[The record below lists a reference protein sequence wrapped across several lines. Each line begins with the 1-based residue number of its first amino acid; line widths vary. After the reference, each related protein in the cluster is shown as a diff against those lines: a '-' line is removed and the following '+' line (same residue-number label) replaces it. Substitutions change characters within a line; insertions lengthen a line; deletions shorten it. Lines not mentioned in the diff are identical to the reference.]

1 MPDARISEL
10 PIASNLANA
19 DLQPLVQSAGGS
31 TFATRRATLS
41 QLRGALLA
49 DRGAHVRDYGARGDG
64 TTNDAPAIQAAV
76 NDLQSRGGGALLFG
90 PRAYRI
96 ASAVA
101 VGATMVR
108 LQGAGFTEGPG
119 AGQGTWLTVDGTG
132 FVPFTFTG
140 VAARG
145 SAVCDIAVQQ
155 AHPAP
160 SGPGWA
166 PTAYPHVF
174 RVEDCLGG
182 VDFDN
187 VFLARVHRGIYC
199 RNSGRLDVR
208 RLRGQVFTTA
218 VEVDEAYDVPRLHNL
233 HLWTFWSA
241 DENVV
246 RWSQANGDALVFR
259 RCDGVF
265 VDQAFVLGYRSMF
278 RFGAS
283 AAGRTS
289 KFYIGQA
296 YADFVRHG
304 VWIEAD
310 GTDGQISGLTTQG
323 EVFGA
328 GGAPIAGASGI
339 QVDASHT
346 RVQVANLRVDDAE
359 DNAIRVNGAGNRL
372 DVFSLRCVFYN
383 TRNNGAAAIHLA
395 DSGAAAAN
403 AVHVG
408 APTLLEGGNGGPLVN
423 AGTNGV
429 LSQQALAGRAARPG
443 LAVGAADTG
452 LFAPAGAGA
461 LAGAAGGAEVLRA
474 TGAGTVTL
482 GGAPGGHALEVQ
494 APPGT
499 ANRLVVAGGPAGAP
513 VAAQAQGADANIG
526 LVVAPKG
533 SGALM
538 AQAPE
543 GTAAGGNAR
552 GASAVDWQQARAS
565 AVNVASGPQAT
576 IGGGQNNTA
585 SGVNAVVAGGAG
597 NGALGAHAAVLGGQT
612 NTADASW
619 SWVPGG
625 LRAGARGVLGR
636 GAWAS
641 GPFAATGDAQAG
653 EFVLRRQTGDATPGR
668 LTADGA
674 APGGANSVNLP
685 ANATYLVRLMVVAR
699 QVAGAAGTPG
709 ESAGWTVE
717 ALVRRGAS
725 PAATAVVGGG
735 SGALAPAF
743 ADAGAAAWRLAIAAD
758 TANGGIAVSGA
769 GEANKTVYWVARVL
783 SVEVAS

>member
-1 MPDARISEL
+1 M
-10 PIASNLANA
+10 
-19 DLQPLVQSAGGS
+19 
-31 TFATRRATLS
+31 
-41 QLRGALLA
+41 
-49 DRGAHVRDYGARGDG
+49 RDYGARGDG

-76 NDLQSRGGGALLFG
+76 NDLQSRGGGMLLFG

-96 ASAVA
+96 ASAVT

-132 FVPFTFTG
+132 FVPFTFTS

-208 RLRGQVFTTA
+208 RLRGRVFTTA

-339 QVDASHT
+339 
-346 RVQVANLRVDDAE
+346 
-359 DNAIRVNGAGNRL
+359 
-372 DVFSLRCVFYN
+372 
-383 TRNNGAAAIHLA
+383 
-395 DSGAAAAN
+395 
-403 AVHVG
+403 
-408 APTLLEGGNGGPLVN
+408 
-423 AGTNGV
+423 
-429 LSQQALAGRAARPG
+429 
-443 LAVGAADTG
+443 
-452 LFAPAGAGA
+452 
-461 LAGAAGGAEVLRA
+461 
-474 TGAGTVTL
+474 
-482 GGAPGGHALEVQ
+482 
-494 APPGT
+494 
-499 ANRLVVAGGPAGAP
+499 
-513 VAAQAQGADANIG
+513 
-526 LVVAPKG
+526 
-533 SGALM
+533 
-538 AQAPE
+538 
-543 GTAAGGNAR
+543 
-552 GASAVDWQQARAS
+552 
-565 AVNVASGPQAT
+565 
-576 IGGGQNNTA
+576 
-585 SGVNAVVAGGAG
+585 
-597 NGALGAHAAVLGGQT
+597 
-612 NTADASW
+612 
-619 SWVPGG
+619 
-625 LRAGARGVLGR
+625 
-636 GAWAS
+636 
-641 GPFAATGDAQAG
+641 
-653 EFVLRRQTGDATPGR
+653 
-668 LTADGA
+668 
-674 APGGANSVNLP
+674 
-685 ANATYLVRLMVVAR
+685 
-699 QVAGAAGTPG
+699 
-709 ESAGWTVE
+709 
-717 ALVRRGAS
+717 
-725 PAATAVVGGG
+725 
-735 SGALAPAF
+735 
-743 ADAGAAAWRLAIAAD
+743 
-758 TANGGIAVSGA
+758 
-769 GEANKTVYWVARVL
+769 
-783 SVEVAS
+783 